1 MKKARQIIAL
11 IGVILL
17 VLLYVSTLVLA
28 IVDKSFSMKLFQ
40 TSVIATII
48 VPVLIWTVTFF
59 MKRNRDDV
67 EEQFK
72 DDSDESK

>member
-17 VLLYVSTLVLA
+17 VLLYVSTLVFA
-28 IVDKSFSMKLFQ
+28 IVDKSSSMKLFQ

>member
-28 IVDKSFSMKLFQ
+28 IVDKSSSMKLFP

-59 MKRNRDDV
+59 MKRNRDDI

>member
-28 IVDKSFSMKLFQ
+28 IVDKSSSMQLFQ

>member
-28 IVDKSFSMKLFQ
+28 IVDKSSSMKLFQ
-40 TSVIATII
+40 TSVIVTII

>member
-28 IVDKSFSMKLFQ
+28 IVDKSSSMKLFQ
-40 TSVIATII
+40 ASVIATII

-59 MKRNRDDV
+59 MKRNRDDI

>member
-17 VLLYVSTLVLA
+17 ILLYVSTLVLA
-28 IVDKSFSMKLFQ
+28 IVDKSSSMKLFQ

>member
-28 IVDKSFSMKLFQ
+28 IVDKSSSMKLFQ

>member
-28 IVDKSFSMKLFQ
+28 IVDKSSSMKLFQ
-40 TSVIATII
+40 TSFIATII

-59 MKRNRDDV
+59 MNRNRDDV

>member
-28 IVDKSFSMKLFQ
+28 IVDKSSSMKLFQ

-59 MKRNRDDV
+59 MQRNRDDV

>member
-28 IVDKSFSMKLFQ
+28 IVDKSSSMKLFQ

-59 MKRNRDDV
+59 MKRNRDDI

>member
-28 IVDKSFSMKLFQ
+28 IVDKASSVKLFQ